1 MQFTSVLTADTGFAK
16 FTANT
21 CENLK
26 RHKKEELG
34 KLPPKTLAI
43 YSSFQGRV
51 LATTRNLI

>member
-1 MQFTSVLTADTGFAK
+1 MQFTSVPTADTGFTK
-16 FTANT
+16 FTAKA

-34 KLPPKTLAI
+34 KLPPTTVAT

-51 LATTRNLI
+51 LI